1 MQTKNIVATSV
12 ASDKLVRVMGLWTL
26 ALYGVGDMLGAG
38 IYGLV
43 GKAAGQ
49 LGNAVWVGFLAS
61 MVAALCAGL
70 SYAEIGSRF
79 PRAAGSAYAVHRAFG
94 KPFISY
100 VIGLMTMAS
109 GLASMAAGSRVVAGY
124 LQAALGDGMPLEFY
138 IVCFIGLLT
147 FINFWGMR
155 ESIWV
160 NVVCTVVEVTGL
172 CIVLAVGMKYWGS
185 VDYLM
190 VPPDP
195 VTGAEGSLGAMMI
208 LQGAVLTFYSF
219 IGFEDMINV
228 TEEVKDPARNFPR
241 AMIIALATATVL
253 YIAISITAVSV
264 MPFAELAASKQPLVD
279 VVIRAAPWF
288 PPVVFSGIAIFAVTN
303 TALLNY
309 IMGSRLLYGMA
320 HHGLLPSF
328 LGKVHKT
335 RHTPHIAIFMLMVI
349 VLGLALSGDISSLAK
364 ATSVLLLTV
373 FIFVNASLLVIKR
386 RPAEPT
392 GQFHVPSFVPVL
404 GIVVCIAM
412 LSNAGR
418 AEYTIA
424 GIMLAV
430 IVGLFFVV
438 RPKRFAD
445 EDLAVL
451 D

>member
-1 MQTKNIVATSV
+1 MQTPKVADTS
-12 ASDKLVRVMGLWTL
+12 SSPKLARVMGLWTL

-61 MVAALCAGL
+61 MVAAVCAGL

-79 PRAAGSAYAVHRAFG
+79 PKAAGSAYAVHRAFRQ
-94 KPFISY
+94 PFFSY
-100 VIGLMTMAS
+100 VVGLMTLAS

-124 LQAALGDGMPLEFY
+124 LQAALGDGLPLEFY
-138 IVCFIGLLT
+138 IVCFIGVLT

-155 ESIWV
+155 ESILI
-160 NVVCTVVEVTGL
+160 NIICTVVEVMGL
-172 CIVLAVGMKYWGS
+172 CIVLAVGMRFWGS
-185 VDYLM
+185 VDYFM

-195 VTGAEGSLGAMMI
+195 VTGAEGSLGALLI

-228 TEEVKDPARNFPR
+228 TEEVENPERNFPR
-241 AMIIALATATVL
+241 AVIIALALATVL

-288 PPVVFSGIAIFAVTN
+288 PPFAFSIIAIFAVTN

-309 IMGSRLLYGMA
+309 IMGSRLMYGMA
-320 HHGLLPSF
+320 KQGLLPAF
-328 LGKVHKT
+328 LSKVHRK
-335 RHTPHIAIFMLMVI
+335 RATPHLAIMTLMVI

-373 FIFVNASLLVIKR
+373 FIFVNASLIVIKR
-386 RPAEPT
+386 RTNEPM
-392 GQFHVPSFVPVL
+392 GQFNVPSFVPFF
-404 GIVVCIAM
+404 GIIVCIAM
-412 LSNAGR
+412 LSNAGK

-430 IVGLFFVV
+430 IVALFFVL
-438 RPKRFAD
+438 RPKRFED
-445 EDLAVL
+445 DDLAVL